1 MCGILGYFSKK
12 NSSIDHDEFL
22 DALNSINYRGPDD
35 TGVKTIETENQ
46 IIFLGHK
53 RLSIID
59 LSKAGHQPISSEDG
73 RYDLVYNGE
82 IYNYKEIRE
91 ELKIIGYNF
100 KTNSDT
106 EVLLIAWQHWEQKA
120 LSKFEGMF
128 AFAIYDNVE
137 KYLILVRDPFG
148 IKPLYYSFINGIF
161 SFSSEIRPLLKLNK
175 NDLKKINLQTSFDY
189 LVHGIYGHNSSTFF
203 SEVYS
208 LPPGNILKIKVT
220 SNKII
225 SLSSWW
231 ELNISE
237 DKNLSFESAIFELK
251 NRFLKNIE
259 MHLRSD
265 VPIGAALSGGIDSSS
280 IVCAMRHI
288 DSKIPIHT
296 FSFVSPNSKFDE
308 SKWIDCVNNYTNAVP
323 HKVIINPFELEK
335 DIDDMIKVQGEPFLS
350 SSIYAQYRV
359 YKAAREA
366 GIIVT
371 LDGQGAD
378 ELIGG
383 YVGFPKARLMSFF
396 ESCEIFNGIRYLY
409 NWSNSPGNSF
419 FSAIKILTLSL
430 IPNFISVPL
439 KKIYFKITLPNWI
452 NSKYVFENKIDV
464 IESIVTYDKNIPK
477 GRNAFNAMKNQI
489 TGYGLPALLRH
500 GDRNSMRWSVESRVP
515 FLTKDFAEF
524 CFKLPEN
531 FILPVNAE
539 TKYLFRESMRGIVPN
554 EILDRKDKIG
564 FETPELEWLKLISKS
579 AFEWIKNADQIPF
592 LNKKECQ
599 ILLEK
604 VLSGEQRYDKSVWR
618 IINYCRWAELMLK

>member
-1 MCGILGYFSKK
+1 
-12 NSSIDHDEFL
+12 
-22 DALNSINYRGPDD
+22 
-35 TGVKTIETENQ
+35 
-46 IIFLGHK
+46 
-53 RLSIID
+53 
-59 LSKAGHQPISSEDG
+59 
-73 RYDLVYNGE
+73 
-82 IYNYKEIRE
+82 
-91 ELKIIGYNF
+91 
-100 KTNSDT
+100 
-106 EVLLIAWQHWEQKA
+106 
-120 LSKFEGMF
+120 
-128 AFAIYDNVE
+128 
-137 KYLILVRDPFG
+137 
-148 IKPLYYSFINGIF
+148 
-161 SFSSEIRPLLKLNK
+161 
-175 NDLKKINLQTSFDY
+175 
-189 LVHGIYGHNSSTFF
+189 
-203 SEVYS
+203 
-208 LPPGNILKIKVT
+208 
-220 SNKII
+220 
-225 SLSSWW
+225 
-231 ELNISE
+231 
-237 DKNLSFESAIFELK
+237 
-251 NRFLKNIE
+251 
-259 MHLRSD
+259 
-265 VPIGAALSGGIDSSS
+265 
-280 IVCAMRHI
+280 
-288 DSKIPIHT
+288 
-296 FSFVSPNSKFDE
+296 
-308 SKWIDCVNNYTNAVP
+308 VP